1 MGLSMRL
8 RFLLR
13 AAAALVALLL
23 VLRVFGAPV
32 ASPALGYVAKVTCS
46 QVFLGGISPD
56 AAIAELPKLGVTKLI
71 RTTVDESAGR
81 VRAAVPLIAVREAKF
96 HPRLGCTLVPTDGE
110 LREFPV
116 MPAVVARVDSLRA
129 LPWPEGDQ
137 PLAVLPTEFDP
148 ALLDSALTR
157 AFREPA
163 SGERNT
169 RAIVVA
175 HRGRI
180 VAERYAPGFG
190 PENRYPGWSMTKSV
204 GSALVGVLVKEGKL
218 ALDVNG
224 LFDAWR
230 APGDARAAI
239 TLRQM
244 LWMSDGLVAD
254 ESYAPTG
261 GATKLLFGTRD
272 IAATAVQAGSA
283 NEPGSSWY
291 YSSAT
296 SNLIAQLVRDSVGGT
311 VEQYLAF
318 PRRALFDK
326 LGMQTAVMEPDATGL
341 FVASSFMYATARDWT
356 RFGQLYLQDGVWN
369 GERILPE
376 GWVEF
381 SRTPA
386 PAAPLGE
393 YGGQWWLNA
402 GAANDSTRRAFPQLP
417 RELYYASG
425 FEGQMV
431 AVIPSR
437 DLVVVRLGLSRPDDA
452 FDVTELIGG
461 VLGAIKVTAVAP
473 LRD

>member
-1 MGLSMRL
+1 MPL
-8 RFLLR
+8 RFVLR
-13 AAAALVALLL
+13 AAAVVVALLL
-23 VLRVFGAPV
+23 VLRVVGAPA
-32 ASPALGYVAKVTCS
+32 ASPALGYIAKVTCS
-46 QVFLGGISPD
+46 QVFVGGLSPRD
-56 AAIAELPKLGVTKLI
+56 AVAELPKLAVTKLI

-81 VRAAVPLIAVREAKF
+81 VRASVPLIAVREAR
-96 HPRLGCTLVPTDGE
+96 HHAGLGCTLVPTDGE
-110 LREFPV
+110 RQAFPS
-116 MPAVVARVDSLRA
+116 MPPVAARNDSLDA
-129 LPWPEGDQ
+129 LPWPEGDR
-137 PLAVLPTEFDP
+137 PLAQLPAEIDP
-148 ALLDSALTR
+148 VRLDSALTR

-163 SGERNT
+163 TGERNT
-169 RAIVVA
+169 RAIVVV

-180 VAERYAPGFG
+180 VAERYAPGFDAT
-190 PENRYPGWSMTKSV
+190 NRYPGWSMTKSV
-204 GSALVGVLVKEGKL
+204 GSALVGALVREGKL
-218 ALDVNG
+218 SLDMND
-224 LFDAWR
+224 LFAAWR
-230 APGDARAAI
+230 TPGDKRAAI

-244 LWMSDGLVAD
+244 LWMSDGLAAD

-261 GATKLLFGTRD
+261 GATKLLFGSRD
-272 IAATAVQAGSA
+272 IAATAVRASSA
-283 NEPGSSWY
+283 KEPGSTWY

-311 VEQYLAF
+311 LEHYLEF

-326 LGMQTAVMEPDATGL
+326 LGMHSAVMEPDATGL
-341 FVASSFMYATARDWT
+341 FVASSFMYATARDWA

-381 SRTPA
+381 SRRPA

-402 GAANDSTRRAFPQLP
+402 GAANDSTKRAFPLLP

-425 FEGQMV
+425 FEGQTV

-452 FDVTELIGG
+452 YDLSELIGG
-461 VLGAIKVTAVAP
+461 VLEAITVSAVVP
-473 LRD
+473 PRD